1 VRGIKETL
9 KISPTS
15 NWKGNRLKF
24 RYLVIMGLGDWL
36 PWFLG

>member
-15 NWKGNRLKF
+15 NWKGNWLIF
-24 RYLVIMGLGDWL
+24 QYLVIR
-36 PWFLG
+36 